1 MGPKRTKTDNVVGKL
16 VHTFLL
22 PVEKSNLPI
31 QYEDLNVPLR
41 YGGTRKLKLEVVNNH
56 NIKLP
61 RWAPNTE
68 IKVKLPNRVRGECLS
83 GELYYKNTQGR
94 KEMIREKFEDYTTIS
109 WEENCD
115 YFSPQSELTLDIK
128 ILSANAPRADPEK
141 KSTTKVV
148 IGELVHT
155 FLLSM
160 EKAHL
165 TSRYEDLHVP
175 LKHGGMRRV
184 QLEVRRTNGMR
195 MDLMGPGPPYC
206 RPITPMG
213 GPGVPR
219 CHNDAKEIK
228 VTLLDDVMGEAME
241 EISAELYFEI
251 APGHK
256 KMIQGKGPFFP
267 GKFKTWLAYQ
277 NDIPPNLELTVSI
290 QIRSWETPD
299 DNIENPEDMQKKAAL
314 ALREDYATLRRSLF
328 MSDVTIVCEGER
340 FPAHKLILSARSK
353 VFAAMFSQKIRIEE
367 QQQEVDIKVLDMLTM
382 ERLLTFLYDATLAED
397 IPFEEY
403 VKLHKA
409 ANEYQVPSLADAC
422 VVMLE
427 KRVNQGNAIS
437 GAIFASLNKI
447 PKLKNEAIRAI
458 ANTGAALSSMEGYEE
473 LRGYPDLLIEIVDYG
488 KNNLVAPN
496 NTPPSKMAYG
506 SRGQSNGPMM
516 GPGGPM
522 GPNGPTGGPGQ
533 PIRGPGG
540 PTWWY
545 EEGPGG
551 PMGGSRG
558 PMDPGGPNQMGQMGQ
573 GGPMQPGIRPMGQ
586 MGQPMNN

>member
-1 MGPKRTKTDNVVGKL
+1 MYGPR
-16 VHTFLL
+16 
-22 PVEKSNLPI
+22 
-31 QYEDLNVPLR
+31 
-41 YGGTRKLKLEVVNNH
+41 
-56 NIKLP
+56 
-61 RWAPNTE
+61 
-68 IKVKLPNRVRGECLS
+68 
-83 GELYYKNTQGR
+83 
-94 KEMIREKFEDYTTIS
+94 
-109 WEENCD
+109 
-115 YFSPQSELTLDIK
+115 
-128 ILSANAPRADPEK
+128 
-141 KSTTKVV
+141 
-148 IGELVHT
+148 
-155 FLLSM
+155 
-160 EKAHL
+160 
-165 TSRYEDLHVP
+165 
-175 LKHGGMRRV
+175 
-184 QLEVRRTNGMR
+184 
-195 MDLMGPGPPYC
+195 GPGP
-206 RPITPMG
+206 TD
-213 GPGVPR
+213 V
-219 CHNDAKEIK
+219 KEIR
-228 VTLLDDVMGEAME
+228 VTLIDGVMGEAME

-256 KMIQGKGPFFP
+256 KMIRQGPFFP

-277 NDIPPNLELTVSI
+277 NDIPPNLGLTVSI
-290 QIRSWETPD
+290 QIRSLETPD
-299 DNIENPEDMQKKAAL
+299 DNIENPEDMQKKTAL

-353 VFAAMFSQKIRIEE
+353 VFAAMFSQKMRMED

-496 NTPPSKMAYG
+496 ITPPSNMGYG
-506 SRGQSNGPMM
+506 SRGHNNGLMMAPGGTNGPQWT
-516 GPGGPM
+516 
-522 GPNGPTGGPGQ
+522 NGRPRATNKRP
-533 PIRGPGG
+533 RG
-540 PTWWY
+540 TN
-545 EEGPGG
+545 
-551 PMGGSRG
+551 MVV
-558 PMDPGGPNQMGQMGQ
+558 
-573 GGPMQPGIRPMGQ
+573 
-586 MGQPMNN
+586 